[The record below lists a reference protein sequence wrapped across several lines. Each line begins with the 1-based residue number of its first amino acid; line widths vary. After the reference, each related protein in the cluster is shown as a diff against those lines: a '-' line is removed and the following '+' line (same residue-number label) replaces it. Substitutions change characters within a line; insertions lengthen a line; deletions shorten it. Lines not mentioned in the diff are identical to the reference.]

1 MAKHILP
8 ILIMAFI
15 VSACTSTSPTC
26 ELPRAVPSEETTI
39 VIYRPD
45 AFYGILYSTPFAIN
59 GCRVKDVSNN
69 SYHVYK
75 LPAGTHQIAAEKKIY
90 ASGGDADI
98 IGEFEKGKT
107 YYLHYAMTP
116 GDFYSVGGVSGFTTS
131 TNFAVVSKEFAYKTM
146 PKLEEDKI

>member
-90 ASGGDADI
+90 ASGGD
-98 IGEFEKGKT
+98 
-107 YYLHYAMTP
+107 
-116 GDFYSVGGVSGFTTS
+116 FYSVGGVSGFTTS